1 MGSTATIINTACM
14 CLYPKILFQRQLV
27 CMRAHEAA
35 SASGLFW
42 GSRSVTWGLG
52 QYPRRRM
59 VSAGKWLFI
68 RGMREH
74 IQTSWKF
81 DLRPE
86 LPPPLPLLHLTSKKK
101 IRSPDSS
108 IGLFEEAQMCCP
120 PTGLNTHPGQIY
132 CNLTLEQFSLSGNV
146 CSLLVLNWGQN
157 WRRLFISLRRK
168 WWLRC
173 TNELQ
178 RRPSRHRAKCVGWFF
193 FCTRKKMVVVTTKTS
208 PLLCL
213 RFTHF
218 CHIQAPGLFAAWLGG
233 GRQTERL
240 MFKYSGR

>member
-120 PTGLNTHPGQIY
+120 RTGLNSHSGQIY
-132 CNLTLEQFSLSGNV
+132 CNLTLEQFSLFGNV
-146 CSLLVLNWGQN
+146 CSLLVLNWGLN
-157 WRRLFISLRRK
+157 WRRLFISLCLTAMHQWAALAVLSAPCKMCRVIFFLHKEENGSCHNKNIASFVFTFHSLLSHPGTRIVRRLAG
-168 WWLRC
+168 WGQP
-173 TNELQ
+173 N
-178 RRPSRHRAKCVGWFF
+178 RAVD
-193 FCTRKKMVVVTTKTS
+193 V
-208 PLLCL
+208 
-213 RFTHF
+213 
-218 CHIQAPGLFAAWLGG
+218 
-233 GRQTERL
+233 
-240 MFKYSGR
+240 

>member
-35 SASGLFW
+35 GASGLFW

-120 PTGLNTHPGQIY
+120 RTGLNSHPGQIY
-132 CNLTLEQFSLSGNV
+132 CNLTLEQFSLFGNV
-146 CSLLVLNWGQN
+146 CSLLVLNWGLN
-157 WRRLFISLRRK
+157 WRRLFISLCLTAMHQWAAPAVLSAPCKMCR
-168 WWLRC
+168 
-173 TNELQ
+173 
-178 RRPSRHRAKCVGWFF
+178 VIF

-213 RFTHF
+213 RSTHF

-233 GRQTERL
+233 GQPNRAVDV
-240 MFKYSGR
+240 